1 MSGTVASNLPNLIIL
16 SLTFGQCCLVDLRME
31 VWEKKD
37 ILTIKPL
44 IYLAQREPLM
54 ATTVVAPLPPA
65 GCQPG
70 CSLPL
75 GNVLV
80 LEQHQSANEVSLVA
94 RSYFN
99 ISLHWDCLQSR
110 QVLFLH
116 CLPVPPSKD
125 APSTLLHPFHS
136 IDVAISRAPSAF
148 SPHFDPTIQ
157 PPRGESRLT
166 AEHSI
171 PPPFNALLVNLC
183 DLSVVIGVLH
193 RRRWYQQQPIPV
205 YFINTT
211 WVVKKTNTNKN
222 TRKKTPHVKYREFA

>member
-1 MSGTVASNLPNLIIL
+1 MNSWVKFAKFDNSVIDLWSVLFGGFEDG
-16 SLTFGQCCLVDLRME
+16 SL
-31 VWEKKD
+31 EKKKRHLD
-37 ILTIKPL
+37 NQTTCISSTGG
-44 IYLAQREPLM
+44 AQQHVEEPLM

-75 GNVLV
+75 GNILV
-80 LEQHQSANEVSLVA
+80 LEQHQSANEVSLDSALVA

-125 APSTLLHPFHS
+125 APSTLLLPFHS
-136 IDVAISRAPSAF
+136 IDVAISRAASAF

-157 PPRGESRLT
+157 PPRGDSQLNT
-166 AEHSI
+166 AFLH
-171 PPPFNALLVNLC
+171 
-183 DLSVVIGVLH
+183 LSL
-193 RRRWYQQQPIPV
+193 RY
-205 YFINTT
+205 
-211 WVVKKTNTNKN
+211 
-222 TRKKTPHVKYREFA
+222 